1 MHSTDDYYMRVAVG
15 QARQGLG
22 RIAQGRPAV
31 GCVLVKNGRIIAAAR
46 TGDGGVPH
54 AEAAALRQ
62 AGADAKG
69 ATAYV
74 TLEPC
79 SHQGRTPP
87 CADALVKAGIARCV
101 IACRDPHPH
110 VNGKGIAR
118 LQEAGIDVVIGVG
131 AAQASAILQGFFLNV
146 QAQRPWVTLKMA
158 TSMDGKIAL
167 GDGESRWITD
177 ALARR
182 HVHLVRACHEAILVG
197 SKTVHRDDPRLT
209 ARLPGLPHQLMR
221 VVLDTNLGISA
232 GSRLVQSA
240 RQSPV
245 QIFYAHDT
253 QGQGEKLAATGCV
266 LHQMPLAEAG
276 VDLATVLSKL
286 AQEGITRLMV
296 EGGPRVTASFLKA
309 GLYDEIL
316 CYRAGNIIGG
326 EGLPSIGGLDI
337 AGMEAVYKLRRKDMR
352 TLGPDVLEIYERA

>member
-1 MHSTDDYYMRVAVG
+1 MNNIDDYYMRVAVG

-22 RIAQGRPAV
+22 RIGQGRPAV
-31 GCVLVKNGRIIAAAR
+31 GCVLVKDGRILSAAR

-62 AGADAKG
+62 AGAGAKG

-110 VNGKGIAR
+110 VNGKGIAK
-118 LQEAGIDVVIGVG
+118 LQEAGIEVVIGVG
-131 AAQASAILQGFFLNV
+131 AAQASAVLQGFFLSV
-146 QAQRPWVTLKMA
+146 QAQRPWITLKMA

-182 HVHLVRACHEAILVG
+182 HVHLVRARHEAILVG

-209 ARLPGLPHQLMR
+209 ARLPGLPHHLMR
-221 VVLDTNLGISA
+221 VVLDSRLGIAKDSK
-232 GSRLVQSA
+232 LVQSA

-245 QIFYAHDT
+245 HIFYGQDE
-253 QGQGEKLAATGCV
+253 QGQAETLAAMGCV
-266 LHQMPLAEAG
+266 LHEVPAAEHG
-276 VDLATVLSKL
+276 VDLPAVLGKL
-286 AQEGITRLMV
+286 AQEGITRLLV
-296 EGGPRVTASFLKA
+296 EGGPRVSASFLKQ
-309 GLYDEIL
+309 GLYDEVL
-316 CYRAGNIIGG
+316 CYRAASVIGG
-326 EGLPSIGGLDI
+326 EGLPAIGALDI
-337 AGMEAVYKLRRKDMR
+337 MGMESLYKLRRKEMR
-352 TLGPDVLEIYERA
+352 ALGPDILEIYERA